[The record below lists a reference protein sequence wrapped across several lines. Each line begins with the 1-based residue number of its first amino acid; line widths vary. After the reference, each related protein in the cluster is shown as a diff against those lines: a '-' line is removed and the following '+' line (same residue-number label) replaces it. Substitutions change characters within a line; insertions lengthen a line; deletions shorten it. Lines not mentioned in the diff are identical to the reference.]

1 MATKRNSQ
9 KAKQAAR
16 KRKNA
21 RRIQKGRGAYTSN
34 MRRKK
39 KQKDN
44 RIWVAVAAVAV
55 LAAAV
60 AFLPLGK
67 KNLELSIERQEL
79 KQIETYL
86 VTDSTLNVY
95 NAKTKKVET
104 MALEDYIVC
113 VVAGEMPASYEK
125 EALKAQAV
133 AARTY
138 TVSKIRSAGG
148 GGCNQGENADI
159 CTSSAHCQ
167 AFVDL
172 ETRKANWGAD
182 YAVYEQKIEE
192 AVAETAGQ
200 ILVYDGKPIEALYH
214 ASSGGKTED
223 VENVYSNALPYLK
236 SVDSPGEGTMGSNSA
251 EKKFTNEEFVQIFK
265 EKYPEM
271 ELYAENLQGQITIVS
286 RYESGRVE
294 TIKIGDKTFSGKDM
308 RSILGLNSANFKIR
322 FAADSLT
329 FETSGFGHGVGM
341 SQAGANAMAQAGS
354 SYDEILTHY
363 YTGVEIK
370 TFSEN
375 ASS

>member
-182 YAVYEQKIEE
+182 
-192 AVAETAGQ
+192 
-200 ILVYDGKPIEALYH
+200 
-214 ASSGGKTED
+214 
-223 VENVYSNALPYLK
+223 
-236 SVDSPGEGTMGSNSA
+236 
-251 EKKFTNEEFVQIFK
+251 
-265 EKYPEM
+265 
-271 ELYAENLQGQITIVS
+271 
-286 RYESGRVE
+286 
-294 TIKIGDKTFSGKDM
+294 
-308 RSILGLNSANFKIR
+308 
-322 FAADSLT
+322 
-329 FETSGFGHGVGM
+329 
-341 SQAGANAMAQAGS
+341 
-354 SYDEILTHY
+354 
-363 YTGVEIK
+363 
-370 TFSEN
+370 
-375 ASS
+375 

>member
-1 MATKRNSQ
+1 M
-9 KAKQAAR
+9 
-16 KRKNA
+16 
-21 RRIQKGRGAYTSN
+21 
-34 MRRKK
+34 
-39 KQKDN
+39 
-44 RIWVAVAAVAV
+44 AVAAVAV

-167 AFVDL
+167 AFVDM

-322 FAADSLT
+322 LAADSLT

>member
-1 MATKRNSQ
+1 M
-9 KAKQAAR
+9 
-16 KRKNA
+16 
-21 RRIQKGRGAYTSN
+21 
-34 MRRKK
+34 
-39 KQKDN
+39 
-44 RIWVAVAAVAV
+44 AVAAVAV

-67 KNLELSIERQEL
+67 KNLELSMERQEL

-125 EALKAQAV
+125 EALRPRRWPRGRIRSPKSVPRV
-133 AARTY
+133 AAAA
-138 TVSKIRSAGG
+138 I
-148 GGCNQGENADI
+148 GENADI

-251 EKKFTNEEFVQIFK
+251 EKKFTNEEFVRIFK
-265 EKYPEM
+265 ERYPEM

-322 FAADSLT
+322 FAADRLT